1 MTDAYSSPD
10 PNRGKPAD
18 PVQAETAAPPRVKPA
33 KPHPDFPL
41 RAHTTGY
48 WCKKVRG
55 RVHYF
60 GRWEDPDGAL
70 AKYLEQKDDL
80 HAGRTPRP
88 AHYALIVWN
97 AVNAFLNEKKARVE
111 AGELGQRTWDEYKV
125 ATDMIVATFGKR
137 RRVADLGPDDFS
149 ALRKRMAAKFGPVR
163 LGNQIQSIRSM
174 FKFAYE
180 ADLIDRPMRFGPG
193 FKKPSK
199 KVLRLHRAKQ
209 GPKLF
214 KAEEIRCMVDAA
226 SQPLKAMILLGI
238 NCGFGNAD
246 CGRLPLAAIDLDAGV
261 IDFPRPK
268 TGIAR
273 RWPLWPETVTAI
285 REAIAERPDPQD
297 PAAAG
302 LAFVTKYGRGWG
314 VHDSSVTH
322 EMQKLMRE
330 LKINGRKGL
339 AFYALRHTF
348 RTVVEESKDQPAVDH
363 IMGHARDDM
372 ASVYRERISDD
383 RLRAVA
389 EHVRKWLFGKAEPDV
404 EAPAVIPFAKQA

>member
-1 MTDAYSSPD
+1 PY
-10 PNRGKPAD
+10 
-18 PVQAETAAPPRVKPA
+18 
-33 KPHPDFPL
+33 PDFPL
-41 RAHTTGY
+41 RAHATGY
-48 WCKKVRG
+48 WCKKIRG
-55 RVHYF
+55 QVHYF

-88 AHYALIVWN
+88 SHDALIVWN
-97 AVNAFLNEKKARVE
+97 AVNAFLNEKKACVE

-125 ATDMIVATFGKR
+125 AIDMIVATFGKR
-137 RRVADLGPDDFS
+137 RRVADLGADDFS

-163 LGNQIQSIRSM
+163 LGNQIQSIRSV

-214 KAEEIRCMVDAA
+214 KAEEIPCMLDPAG
-226 SQPLKAMILLGI
+226 PPPKAMILLGI
-238 NCGFGNAD
+238 NCGSGNAD

-273 RWPLWPETVTAI
+273 RCPLWPETVTAI
-285 REAIAERPDPQD
+285 REAIAERPD
-297 PAAAG
+297 
-302 LAFVTKYGRGWG
+302 
-314 VHDSSVTH
+314 
-322 EMQKLMRE
+322 
-330 LKINGRKGL
+330 
-339 AFYALRHTF
+339 
-348 RTVVEESKDQPAVDH
+348 
-363 IMGHARDDM
+363 
-372 ASVYRERISDD
+372 
-383 RLRAVA
+383 
-389 EHVRKWLFGKAEPDV
+389 
-404 EAPAVIPFAKQA
+404 

>member
-1 MTDAYSSPD
+1 MSEAYSTRDPSP
-10 PNRGKPAD
+10 GKPAD
-18 PVQAETAAPPRVKPA
+18 PPRADSAAAPRVRPDKPY
-33 KPHPDFPL
+33 PEFPL
-41 RAHTTGY
+41 RAHATGY
-48 WCKKVRG
+48 WCKKIRG

-70 AKYLEQKDDL
+70 AKYVEQKDDL

-88 AHYALIVWN
+88 AHDALIVWN

-125 ATDMIVATFGKR
+125 ACDMIVSAFGKR
-137 RRVADLGPDDFS
+137 RRVADLGPDDFA

-163 LGNQIQSIRSM
+163 LGNQIQSIRSV

-199 KVLRLHRAKQ
+199 KVLRIHRAKQ

-214 KAEEIRCMVDAA
+214 SADEIRRMVDAA
-226 SQPLKAMILLGI
+226 SQPLRAMILLGI

-246 CGRLPLAAIDLDAGV
+246 CARLPLAAISLDAGV

-268 TGIAR
+268 TGIGR
-273 RWPLWPETVTAI
+273 RCPLWAETGAAI
-285 REAIAERPDPQD
+285 QEALTERPEPKVS
-297 PAAAG
+297 AAAG

-322 EMQKLMRE
+322 EMQKL
-330 LKINGRKGL
+330 
-339 AFYALRHTF
+339 
-348 RTVVEESKDQPAVDH
+348 
-363 IMGHARDDM
+363 
-372 ASVYRERISDD
+372 
-383 RLRAVA
+383 
-389 EHVRKWLFGKAEPDV
+389 
-404 EAPAVIPFAKQA
+404 